1 MSGSTLL
8 STSVANQVAADD
20 TVHIEARLTSREAL
34 DLRLD
39 VEVRDLRQEGF
50 DVEMS
55 RPLAASELFDVAFRT
70 AGELSPRLRV
80 RVVESNWLAVRGRSV
95 LYLTRFQF
103 VHADAPATQAVIER
117 LTAA

>member
-1 MSGSTLL
+1 MPGTTLL
-8 STSVANQVAADD
+8 STSLAANAAVDES
-20 TVHIEARLTSREAL
+20 VHIDARLTSRAAP
-34 DLRLD
+34 DLRIE
-39 VEVRDLRQEGF
+39 VEVRGLRQEGF

-55 RPLAASELFDVAFRT
+55 RPLAASELYDVAFRA

-80 RVVESNWLAVRGRSV
+80 RVVESNWLAVRGRKV

-103 VHADAPATQAVIER
+103 VHADAPATQAIIER

>member
-1 MSGSTLL
+1 MPGTTLL
-8 STSVANQVAADD
+8 STSVATAVAGDE
-20 TVHIEARLTSREAL
+20 TVHIDARLTSRIAP

-50 DVEMS
+50 DAEMS
-55 RPLAASELFDVAFRT
+55 RPLAASELFDVAFRS

-80 RVVESNWLAVRGRSV
+80 RVVESNWLAVRGRKV
-95 LYLTRFQF
+95 IYLTRFQF

-117 LTAA
+117 LRAA